1 MKVYIV
7 GAKRTPIGSFNGVL
21 KGLSAVELSKCS
33 TSAAIE
39 QAGIQPEII
48 DELLL
53 GNVLAGNQGMNPAR
67 QVSVGVGMSEA
78 SYSATVN
85 MVCGSGMRT
94 IIDAVSHIKSGDV
107 SIAVAAGTESMSNVP
122 FAVSSN
128 VRTGIK
134 IGDIQQ
140 TDLIIKD
147 GLTDAML
154 DIHMGITAEN
164 IAEKLNITRNEQDLF
179 AMESQR
185 KASVSQKNQVFE
197 AEIIPVDV
205 NHNGQ
210 AMTVVNDE
218 YIKHQTSLKS
228 LSGLRPAFKKNGTVT
243 AGNSSGINDGASS
256 LVLMDEG
263 VMHQLNVSPLVRIVS
278 YAQAG
283 VPPELMGLGPVPAIK
298 KALHKANLN
307 LNDID
312 ILELN
317 EAFSAQ
323 SLGVLTELCKET
335 EIELEVLKSKT
346 NPNGGAIA
354 LGHPLGAS
362 GNRIVVSL
370 IYEMKK
376 RNTRYGLASLCIGG
390 GMGIAMILENQY

>member
-1 MKVYIV
+1 MMDVYIV
-7 GAKRTPIGSFNGVL
+7 GAKRTPIGSFNGIL
-21 KGLSAVELSKCS
+21 KDLSAVDLSICA
-33 TSAAIE
+33 TSGAIE
-39 QAGIQPEII
+39 QSGIQPEIV

-67 QVSVGVGMSEA
+67 QVSIGVGMSEV
-78 SYSATVN
+78 SHSATVN

-94 IIDAVSHIKSGDV
+94 IVDAVSHIKSGDV

-122 FAVSSN
+122 FAVSSS
-128 VRTGIK
+128 VRTGVK
-134 IGDIQQ
+134 IGNIQQ
-140 TDLIIKD
+140 TDLILKD
-147 GLTDAML
+147 GLTDAMCG
-154 DIHMGITAEN
+154 IHMGITAEN
-164 IAEKLNITRNEQDLF
+164 IAEKLNITRNEQDHF
-179 AMESQR
+179 AMESQQ
-185 KASVSQKNQVFE
+185 KASIAQKERLFE
-197 AEIIPVDV
+197 AEIAPVDAS
-205 NHNGQ
+205 HNRQ
-210 AMTVVNDE
+210 VMTVVDDE
-218 YIKHQTSLKS
+218 YIKHKTTLES
-228 LSGLRPAFKKNGTVT
+228 LSGLRPAFKNNGTVT

-256 LVLMDEG
+256 LVLMAED
-263 VMHQLNVSPLVRIVS
+263 VMHQQSVSPLVRIVS

-283 VPPELMGLGPVPAIK
+283 VSPELMGLGPVPAIK

-323 SLGVLTELCKET
+323 SLGVLIELSKAT
-335 EIELEVLKSKT
+335 NIELEELKSRT

-376 RNTRYGLASLCIGG
+376 RNVRYGLASLCIGG
-390 GMGIAMILENQY
+390 GMGIAMILENQ